1 MKKTSAGWAH
11 QVSVLRVCII
21 LKYQRPIILGRIL
34 VIPIY
39 ASVYARITLRGRQ
52 GKYKLIKT
60 LRHSELKYTA
70 KSGTLYS
77 IFKVSPY

>member
-1 MKKTSAGWAH
+1 MGPPSICSQSMYHLEISKANYFGEDINNSH
-11 QVSVLRVCII
+11 LCF
-21 LKYQRPIILGRIL
+21 Y
-34 VIPIY
+34 
-39 ASVYARITLRGRQ
+39 VYARITLRGRQ